1 MAQEPVAYYQTGGV
15 RIEVKAEAGGFLD
28 TIGTLVLAVLG
39 MALLVVLWHSQS
51 RYHQLALEIA
61 RLKAK

>member
-15 RIEVKAEAGGFLD
+15 RIEIKAENGGFLD
-28 TIGTLVLAVLG
+28 TVGTLALAVLG
-39 MALLVVLWHSQS
+39 LSLLLSLWRSQR
-51 RYHQLALEIA
+51 RYHQLALEVA